1 MQWVFFYINFDNCEG
16 EKYKQF
22 LSHSHI
28 GKGTEL
34 SLELPLNLRSRV
46 AHEPRRHLVT
56 GFCFSWILATE
67 CLIQVLKFFTLVLH
81 GKSISYLRVRN
92 ENI

>member
-1 MQWVFFYINFDNCEG
+1 MSFFYINFDNCEG

-46 AHEPRRHLVT
+46 AHEPRRHLLLFLDSGDWMLNT
-56 GFCFSWILATE
+56 GIEIFHVGLTW
-67 CLIQVLKFFTLVLH
+67 
-81 GKSISYLRVRN
+81 
-92 ENI
+92 

>member
-1 MQWVFFYINFDNCEG
+1 MGFFYINFDNCEG

-28 GKGTEL
+28 GKGSEL
-34 SLELPLNLRSRV
+34 SLELPLNLCSGV
-46 AHEPRRHLVT
+46 AHEPRRHLLI

-67 CLIQVLKFFTLVLH
+67 RLIQVLKIFTLVLH
-81 GKSISYLRVRN
+81 GKRISNIRVRN